1 MFSLKSI
8 LTHFIICNNIHRP
21 TILILLFNPNL
32 CQNFGKKMKK
42 KKKNFKQ
49 NTDRVKFFNL

>member
-8 LTHFIICNNIHRP
+8 LTHFIIYNNIHRP
-21 TILILLFNPNL
+21 TILILLFDPNL
-32 CQNFGKKMKK
+32 GQTFSKKIKK